1 LQRPPRRGFRASIAG
16 TIAMTV
22 PVPAPEPD
30 LATVLWPRARPV
42 HHAKPQ
48 QTPRRR
54 GIDVGEVIT
63 RALTAAG
70 LMK

>member
-1 LQRPPRRGFRASIAG
+1 
-16 TIAMTV
+16 MTV

-30 LATVLWPRARPV
+30 LATVLWPRATPV
-42 HHAKPQ
+42 HHAKPKAG
-48 QTPRRR
+48 RRR
-54 GIDVGEVIT
+54 GIDVGAVIT

>member
-1 LQRPPRRGFRASIAG
+1 
-16 TIAMTV
+16 MTV

-30 LATVLWPRARPV
+30 LAKILWPLATPV

-48 QTPRRR
+48 ASRRR
-54 GIDVGEVIT
+54 GIDVGAVIT

>member
-1 LQRPPRRGFRASIAG
+1 
-16 TIAMTV
+16 MTV

-30 LATVLWPRARPV
+30 LATSLVAAGQAAGMPPRPA
-42 HHAKPQ
+42 
-48 QTPRRR
+48 RR
-54 GIDVGEVIT
+54 GIDVGVVIT